1 MRQRFTHKV
10 LIWLGVFLCVFLSSV
25 PNKSVA
31 ATIADFKVPEDFRF
45 TRDISFGTTARPDV
59 SYVQNILNMSTSTRV
74 AISGAGSLK
83 TPSNYYG
90 IKTRDALARFQS
102 IFAVDIEYE
111 KSISTS
117 TATSTTAVSSST
129 LDVFT
134 RSVLN
139 KLIIIYSGDR
149 ERYQEY
155 VRTGTTTPTKEEVVP
170 EEVPPPEPAPSS
182 SGFNNNTNNSN
193 NSSSNGIKPPHQV
206 IYEGKKFLFT
216 YSPQGQI
223 LKAIGGQQ
231 LVDKVFSYT
240 PAGQI
245 GQLTGSGSSGSGG
258 AALGIAG
265 VAGLGA
271 LGLGGG
277 AAAEKTVA
285 PLNFGGVST
294 AMVTCTCSSNLLIY
308 VQDVRGPL
316 LPLIYQPGVTILY
329 RWYQPRSGVNMLGNY
344 VGGGTCLVYAVTGC
358 VTGGTPV
365 GTMTQLGTSMTIAPG
380 L

>member
-1 MRQRFTHKV
+1 MIPYNYMRQRFTHKV
-10 LIWLGVFLCVFLSSV
+10 LIWLGVFLCVFLSV

-45 TRDISFGTTARPDV
+45 TRDISFGMTARPDV

-90 IKTRDALARFQS
+90 VKTRDALARFQS

-117 TATSTTAVSSST
+117 TATSTTVVGSST

-139 KLIIIYSGDR
+139 KLIIIYSGNR

-155 VRTGTTTPTKEEVVP
+155 VRTGTTTPGIYAP
-170 EEVPPPEPAPSS
+170 EGQLIKLESAVLLNKSLDIK
-182 SGFNNNTNNSN
+182 NNTNNTN
-193 NSSSNGIKPPHQV
+193 
-206 IYEGKKFLFT
+206 
-216 YSPQGQI
+216 
-223 LKAIGGQQ
+223 KASVG
-231 LVDKVFSYT
+231 V
-240 PAGQI
+240 A
-245 GQLTGSGSSGSGG
+245 
-258 AALGIAG
+258 IAG
-265 VAGLGA
+265 VGS
-271 LGLGGG
+271 
-277 AAAEKTVA
+277 VPV

-294 AMVTCTCSSNLLIY
+294 AMVTCTCSANLLIY

-316 LPLIYQPGVTILY
+316 LPLIYQPGVTLLY
-329 RWYQPRSGVNMLGNY
+329 KWYQPRSGVNMLGNY
-344 VGGGTCLVYAVTGC
+344 VGGGACLIYAVTGC
-358 VTGGTPV
+358 VPGGVPV